1 MMLPRSC
8 ARHTVS
14 WSDAVRVLLVPNVR
28 NPEAVAAAVDAYA
41 WLVSAGVDVVLAPED
56 AEACGLHAAAVERSR
71 IGTPGLVLAFG
82 GDGTILKAVH
92 LVGDVEAPVLGVN
105 LGNLGFMSGA
115 GREDMREAMEAALA
129 GEVVLER
136 RSTLRAEVH
145 VGGRQAGVYRA
156 LNEVFVGRGSAGR
169 SVEATISVNGTR
181 VGAYTCD
188 GVIVATPT
196 GSTAYALSAGG
207 PVVAPSVS
215 GLIVVPVAPHVL
227 GARAIV
233 AGASDVVEVAFPDPG
248 RADACLTIDGD
259 AMPCRQSLERLV
271 VTKGEHDV
279 VLARHVGRDFYEVY
293 RDEFCGG

>member
-1 MMLPRSC
+1 M
-8 ARHTVS
+8 S

-28 NPEAVAAAVDAYA
+28 NPEAVAAAVETYGWLAAAGIDAM
-41 WLVSAGVDVVLAPED
+41 LAAED
-56 AEACGLHAAAVERSR
+56 ALACGIPGAAVERSA
-71 IGTPGLVLAFG
+71 IGAPGLVLAFG

-115 GREDMREAMEAALA
+115 GREDLREAVEAALA
-129 GEVVLER
+129 GEVVVER

-156 LNEVFVGRGSAGR
+156 LNEAFVGRGAAGR
-169 SVEATISVNGTR
+169 SVEAAVSVNGTR

-196 GSTAYALSAGG
+196 GSTAYSLSAGG
-207 PVVAPSVS
+207 PVVAPAVA
-215 GLIVVPVAPHVL
+215 GLIVVPVAPHAMC
-227 GARAIV
+227 ARAMV
-233 AGASDVVEVAFPDPG
+233 VGASDVVEVSFPDPA
-248 RADACLTIDGD
+248 RAEACLTIDGD
-259 AMPCRQSLERLV
+259 TMPCRQSLERLV